1 LLNKFILL
9 IYTTEM
15 SLLEK
20 SSSVELSRRTQPFY
34 AKQQS
39 YALGRQVQ
47 IEVDTQREF
56 LDFENA
62 RLVFDLVFTQNT
74 DAYTPN
80 PWTASATIQNL
91 RVKTLSGQMIGHE
104 IREYRAWMRVK
115 KELTSSEE
123 SKVSYNQVL
132 EGATSPSIDKSFT
145 QEYAHKLDEHIFSV
159 KEYYPAHFHQGIMIE
174 YDLPAT
180 VNEIAI
186 NTDSTTAANLPDL
199 TVDNIKFV
207 CDLVQVKPE
216 LENEMVRMMEEQKLF
231 VDYEEV
237 LTQQNTIAAAS
248 GLQAFDLVGIDGRVK
263 SAFTILIADADRDSI
278 QDDDLGTW
286 ARNDLGSYRYKLGS
300 HYLNYQ
306 SIPCGEATGSS
317 QRAEQVF
324 ELLKAL
330 DLHAGNKYENK
341 GGAGLNGIVVY
352 ASDLG
357 DLELTRFAIGVKVD
371 RAQSNTSESISSM
384 VDKDRNN
391 MRVELNF
398 DASPGA
404 GQSYTFVKLDK
415 RLQMLPGSVVRNVR
429 S

>member
-1 LLNKFILL
+1 
-9 IYTTEM
+9 M

-62 RLVFDLVFTQNT
+62 RLVFDIEYTQVT
-74 DAYTPN
+74 DSYMPN
-80 PWTASATIQNL
+80 PWTASATIENL

-104 IREYRAWMRVK
+104 IRDYNAWSRMK
-115 KELTSSEE
+115 KELMGTNESST
-123 SKVSYNQVL
+123 SYNTVL
-132 EGATSPSIDKSFT
+132 EGADTVTRDLALWT
-145 QEYAHKLDEHIFSV
+145 QEYAHKLEDHIFSV

-174 YDLPAT
+174 YDLPSSA
-180 VNEIAI
+180 NAI
-186 NTDSTTAANLPDL
+186 VRNDDVGTTALLPTIL
-199 TVDNIKFV
+199 IKNCKFV

-237 LTQQNTIAAAS
+237 LAQRNGITGTA

-263 SAFTILIADADRDSI
+263 SAFTIVIADADISAGTDSDKDPYGI
-278 QDDDLGTW
+278 W
-286 ARNDLGSYRYKLGS
+286 ARNDLASYRYKLGS

-306 SIPCGEATGSS
+306 SIPVEEKTAQS

-330 DLHAGNKYENK
+330 DLHAGNKHEFLS
-341 GGAGLNGIVVY
+341 GGAGLTG
-352 ASDLG
+352 AAAG
-357 DLELTRFAIGVKVD
+357 TLETTRFAVGVKVD

-391 MRVELNF
+391 MRVELTF
-398 DASPGA
+398 RVSPGTGNA
-404 GQSYTFVKLDK
+404 FTFVKLDK